1 MKKKTISLGL
11 VVVMIITTVLSGVV
25 SKDKNVSAAQAPK
38 TLKMP
43 IIIYDHLSDNLLFE
57 YDLNNQF
64 SNNLSLENIT
74 ELLEQDAGK
83 GLVEDTLGENGRP
96 VYKQKVVEKVARRI
110 LIIQTERIY
119 TKKYILK

>member
-1 MKKKTISLGL
+1 MDKVRALRKMLSQKVGNRGKYEKENYFIRTCCGYD
-11 VVVMIITTVLSGVV
+11 ITTVLSGVV

-64 SNNLSLENIT
+64 SNNLSLEI
-74 ELLEQDAGK
+74 
-83 GLVEDTLGENGRP
+83 
-96 VYKQKVVEKVARRI
+96 
-110 LIIQTERIY
+110 
-119 TKKYILK
+119 